1 MLKYCLNKWN
11 ENKVLLE
18 EKLKKDATL
27 NCCGYDY
34 LVKLIVDFILNP
46 GIEYYE
52 DHWDS
57 DHITVVDNGD
67 YQGTQLFLIPRKI
80 YQPGEYD
87 YLMTYV
93 SYGSCSGCDTL
104 LSIQE
109 WDNKLLT
116 ENQVKD
122 FMTLCKD
129 LLTGMIKPYNSGW
142 RSDEGFE
149 EVIFNSK

>member
-27 NCCGYDY
+27 NCCGYVY

-46 GIEYYE
+46 GIEYDE

-57 DHITVVDNGD
+57 DNITVVDNGD

-104 LSIQE
+104 RSIQE

-122 FMTLCKD
+122 FMTLCKN